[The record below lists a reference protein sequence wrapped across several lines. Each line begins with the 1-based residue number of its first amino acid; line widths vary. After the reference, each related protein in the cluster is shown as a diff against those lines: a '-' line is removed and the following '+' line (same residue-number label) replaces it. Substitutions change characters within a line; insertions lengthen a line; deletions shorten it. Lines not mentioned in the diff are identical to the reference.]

1 MNRKPFFKSLSLA
14 VIGLTAALSMS
25 GCGEPQ
31 KLKLLLIDGQNNH
44 AWKETTPVMVEILEG
59 SGRFDVTVST
69 SPPSAPKA
77 PRKPKENDEATMKKF
92 AEQLKAWELETKKV
106 KEESAG
112 LWDQWR
118 PDFSA
123 YDVVVSNYNGEL
135 WPEEVQKAFEDYVR
149 SGGGFVS
156 VHAADNSFPEWKA
169 YNEMI
174 AVGGWGG
181 RSELSGPYLR
191 LRDGQWIKDPTPGKG
206 GSHGSQHEFLVEKQ
220 DADHPIVK
228 GLPDKWR
235 HAQDELYDRLRG
247 PAVNVTVLA
256 SAFADSEK
264 GGSGEHEPI
273 LMVTKFG
280 EGRCLHTTMGHST
293 VSMNGIGFQ
302 ETLKRGAEWVATGK
316 VTFPDISSETL
327 PEDKPGVNEIT
338 PAG

>member
-1 MNRKPFFKSLSLA
+1 MNRKTFFKSLTLA
-14 VIGLTAALSMS
+14 VVGLTAVLAMS
-25 GCGEPQ
+25 SCGEPQ
-31 KLKLLLIDGQNNH
+31 KLKLLLIDGLNNH

-59 SGRFDVTVST
+59 SGRFEVTVST

-77 PRKPKENDEATMKKF
+77 PRKPKENDEAAMKKF

-135 WPEEVQKAFEDYVR
+135 WPGEVQKAFEDYVR
-149 SGGGFVS
+149 GGGGFVS

-220 DADHPIVK
+220 NADHPIVK

-273 LMVTKFG
+273 LMVTEFG